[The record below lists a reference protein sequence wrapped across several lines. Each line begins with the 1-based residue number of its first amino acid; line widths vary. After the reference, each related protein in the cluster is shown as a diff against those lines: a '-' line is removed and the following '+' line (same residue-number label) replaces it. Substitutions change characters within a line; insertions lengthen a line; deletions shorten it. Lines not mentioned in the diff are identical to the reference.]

1 MARAAECG
9 GPTPDAAPAGG
20 PAGGTGAPSPFA
32 MAPPARCARDRRP
45 TTSGA
50 CGGGHGTA
58 RRAGRTGLY
67 PNRGPAPFS
76 DRRIGDAPRVSGASD
91 RYNGKQRRRA
101 GPPAPLRLAGGEGG
115 TSCRRLHAIPVV
127 DGRGVS
133 TIPDQVDEVARRRW
147 ELAARE
153 IEQLNLSDPLAGAAR
168 AEAWLAEETGGEGRA
183 RALRA
188 VAYGLR
194 FAGIYDRCEPRFVE
208 AEDAFVEL
216 GMHDDAA
223 RTRIGHVEALR
234 YLGRLDDAI
243 ALATGNL
250 AYLLSRGPG
259 FGLDV
264 ARQRINLGLVYWRRG
279 DLERAFACFDE
290 ARVYGEQENIREL
303 AATAMNNMGLVLNE
317 LGRYGEALEAGRH
330 AAREYRALGA
340 RERLATVEM
349 NLGLL
354 HISRG
359 EYGQALEALTTSRS
373 LCQDLGLEQKRA
385 AVDIDLARAYRA
397 LHLDAEAA
405 ESCGHAIESFRKLE
419 LPFELATAL
428 LLRGQVAERRGD
440 AGAARRDLGEAQAL
454 YRRVG
459 NTVWETIA
467 ALAGLR
473 LGVAEAGRHT
483 LPALLA
489 EASDFAVRLRALG
502 APEHAADASLLVA
515 DIQVRLGRPADARA
529 TLRTTLELGGQLSA
543 DGVLYQA
550 HLAEGLIL
558 ETDAPEEARAS
569 YERAVEHLERL
580 RARARA
586 DDLKLA
592 VVGQGE
598 SLYERLARLLLG
610 PVTTY
615 CEACAPQQQQAIAGR
630 GREAFRWL
638 ERGKSRGLLDD
649 TLGDQA
655 RTSPPS
661 PRLSAA
667 RERVAELRARLNA
680 AYNAKYSLDAPAGTG
695 LDGPSLGANGV
706 RSPATDDGLERLEL
720 ELSRA
725 TRELQ
730 ILMRGDGAVDVAALV
745 DVERVQAALDERTCL
760 VEYVVLGDEI
770 ACFVLRREHFAVYR
784 SIARRE
790 QVDRA
795 LSWFWF
801 HIRKGTYGAEFLRA
815 NQRALARSVDQ
826 ALQQLGD
833 LLLEPIAG
841 AIDAAE
847 HLVVVP
853 HSLLHGV
860 PIHALAYQGGI
871 LLDAATV
878 SYAPSASVFAAG
890 TGRPAP
896 VIERPL
902 VVAPDIA
909 DLPWVQEE
917 ARRIAEELPQTL
929 VLSGG
934 QATLGRLRNEA
945 ADRDCLHLATHGVFR
960 ADNPTYS
967 ALELAD
973 GWLSVGELAELSR
986 GRDLVCLSACH
997 TGMSGVGPGDEL
1009 MGLTRAVLGA
1019 GAGALVASLWAANDD
1034 TAPAFMSAFYAGLR
1048 TGRGRAASLRAA
1060 ALEMRRREPHPYFWA
1075 PFILV
1080 GAP

>member
-1 MARAAECG
+1 VAHSAGKRAVEHTSLRTYTQNTCGLETVTERFQTVAIQVQGAFVAAVGGGATMAGSGTRPARAISLRLRG
-9 GPTPDAAPAGG
+9 VGN
-20 PAGGTGAPSPFA
+20 GA
-32 MAPPARCARDRRP
+32 
-45 TTSGA
+45 
-50 CGGGHGTA
+50 A
-58 RRAGRTGLY
+58 RR
-67 PNRGPAPFS
+67 
-76 DRRIGDAPRVSGASD
+76 SG
-91 RYNGKQRRRA
+91 
-101 GPPAPLRLAGGEGG
+101 
-115 TSCRRLHAIPVV
+115 AIPVD
-127 DGRGVS
+127 DGRRVS
-133 TIPDQVDEVARRRW
+133 IAPEQTDDTARQRW
-147 ELAARE
+147 EQAARE

-194 FAGIYDRCEPRFVE
+194 SAGVYDRCEPRFVE
-208 AEDAFVEL
+208 AEDAFVAL

-243 ALATGNL
+243 ALAKNNL

-279 DLERAFACFDE
+279 DLERALATFGE
-290 ARVYGEQENIREL
+290 ARAYGEQENIREL
-303 AATAMNNMGLVLNE
+303 VATALNNMGLVLNE
-317 LGRYGEALEAGRH
+317 LGRYGEALEAGRY
-330 AAREYRALGA
+330 AAREHRAMGSFA
-340 RERLATVEM
+340 RLATVEM

-359 EYGQALEALTTSRS
+359 EYGQALEALTTSRGI
-373 LCQDLGLEQKRA
+373 CQDLGLEQKRA
-385 AVDIDLARAYRA
+385 AVDVDLTRAYRA
-397 LHLDAEAA
+397 LRLDAEAA
-405 ESCGHAIESFRKLE
+405 ESCGHAIESFRKLD

-428 LLRGQVAERRGD
+428 LLRGQIAEGRGD
-440 AGAARRDLGEAQAL
+440 TNTARRDLGEAQAL
-454 YRRVG
+454 YQRVG
-459 NTVWETIA
+459 NAAWETIA

-473 LGVAEAGRHT
+473 LAVADAGRHT

-489 EASDFAVRLRALG
+489 EAKDFAERLRTLS
-502 APEHAADASLLVA
+502 APQHAADASLLVA
-515 DIQVRLGRPADARA
+515 DIQVRLGQQEAARA
-529 TLRTTLELGGQLSA
+529 TLRTALALGAQLGA

-558 ETDAPEEARAS
+558 EEDAPDEARAS
-569 YERAVEHLERL
+569 YEQAVEHLERL
-580 RARARA
+580 RARSRA
-586 DDLKLA
+586 DDLKQA

-610 PVTTY
+610 PVATY
-615 CEACAPQQQQAIAGR
+615 CEACAPQQQRAINTR
-630 GREAFRWL
+630 GRDAFRWL
-638 ERGKSRGLLDD
+638 ERGKSRGLLED
-649 TLGDQA
+649 TLGDQV
-655 RTSPPS
+655 RTSAPS

-667 RERVAELRARLNA
+667 RELVAELRARLNA
-680 AYNAKYSLDAPAGTG
+680 AYNTKYGLDAPAA
-695 LDGPSLGANGV
+695 PSLSA
-706 RSPATDDGLERLEL
+706 PAAQAPAVPADDLERLEL

-725 TRELQ
+725 TRNLQ
-730 ILMRGDGAVDVAALV
+730 ILMRGDGALDVAALV
-745 DVERVQAALDERTCL
+745 DVERVQAALDDRTCL
-760 VEYVVLGDEI
+760 VEYVVLGDEV

-784 SIARRE
+784 NIARRE
-790 QVDRA
+790 QVERS

-815 NQRALARSVDQ
+815 NHRSLSRSVDQ

-833 LLLEPIAG
+833 MLLAPIAG
-841 AIDAAE
+841 ALANAE
-847 HLVVVP
+847 HLVMVP
-853 HSLLHGV
+853 HGLLHGV
-860 PIHALAYQGGI
+860 PIHALTYKGGI

-890 TGRPAP
+890 AGRPSP
-896 VIERPL
+896 NIGRPL
-902 VVAPDIA
+902 VIAPDIA

-917 ARRIAEELPQTL
+917 ARRIAQEMPGTL
-929 VLSGG
+929 VLSGQ
-934 QATLGRLRNEA
+934 QATLARLRSEA
-945 ADRDCLHLATHGVFR
+945 PSHDCLHLATHGVFR

-986 GRDLVCLSACH
+986 GRGLVCLSACH

-1019 GAGALVASLWAANDD
+1019 GASALVASLWAANDD
-1034 TAPAFMSAFYAGLR
+1034 TAPEFMSTFYAGLHA
-1048 TGRGRAASLRAA
+1048 GHGRAASLRAA
-1060 ALEMRRREPHPYFWA
+1060 ALDMRKREPHPYFWA

>member
-1 MARAAECG
+1 V
-9 GPTPDAAPAGG
+9 
-20 PAGGTGAPSPFA
+20 
-32 MAPPARCARDRRP
+32 
-45 TTSGA
+45 
-50 CGGGHGTA
+50 
-58 RRAGRTGLY
+58 GLI
-67 PNRGPAPFS
+67 PEQI
-76 DRRIGDAPRVSGASD
+76 DDVS
-91 RYNGKQRRRA
+91 RQ
-101 GPPAPLRLAGGEGG
+101 
-115 TSCRRLHAIPVV
+115 
-127 DGRGVS
+127 
-133 TIPDQVDEVARRRW
+133 RW
-147 ELAARE
+147 EQAARE
-153 IEQLNLSDPLAGAAR
+153 IEELNLSDPLAGAAR

-194 FAGIYDRCEPRFVE
+194 FAGVYDRCEPRFVE
-208 AEDAFVEL
+208 AEEAFIAL

-234 YLGRLDDAI
+234 YLGRLDEAI
-243 ALATGNL
+243 ALATDNL
-250 AYLLSRGPG
+250 AYLLSRGPA

-279 DLERAFACFDE
+279 DLDRAIATFGE
-290 ARVYGEQENIREL
+290 ARAYGEQENIREL
-303 AATAMNNMGLVLNE
+303 TATALNNMGLVLNE
-317 LGRYGEALEAGRH
+317 MGRYGEALEAGRY

-359 EYGQALEALTTSRS
+359 EYGQALDALTTSRS
-373 LCQDLGLEQKRA
+373 LCQELGLEQKRA
-385 AVDIDLARAYRA
+385 AVDVDLARAYRA
-397 LHLDAEAA
+397 LRLDAESA
-405 ESCGHAIESFRKLE
+405 ESCGHAIESFRKLD

-440 AGAARRDLGEAQAL
+440 ANAARRDLGEAQAL
-454 YRRVG
+454 YQRV
-459 NTVWETIA
+459 NNPAWETIA

-473 LGVAEAGRHT
+473 LAVADAGRHT
-483 LPALLA
+483 LPTLLA
-489 EASDFAVRLRALG
+489 EATDFAERLRALG

-515 DIQVRLGRPADARA
+515 DIQVRLGQLADARA
-529 TLRTTLELGGQLSA
+529 TLRTALELGAQLGA

-558 ETDAPEEARAS
+558 ETDAPDEARAS
-569 YERAVEHLERL
+569 YEQAVEHLERL

-615 CEACAPQQQQAIAGR
+615 CEACAPQQQRSINTR
-630 GREAFRWL
+630 GRDAFRWL
-638 ERGKSRGLLDD
+638 ERGKSRGLLED

-655 RTSPPS
+655 HASTPS

-667 RERVAELRARLNA
+667 RELVAELRARLNA
-680 AYNAKYSLDAPAGTG
+680 AYNTKYSLDAPAAPG
-695 LDGPSLGANGV
+695 LAAAPPGAPAP
-706 RSPATDDGLERLEL
+706 SPAPSDDLERLEL

-725 TRELQ
+725 TRDLQ
-730 ILMRGDGAVDVAALV
+730 ILMRGDGALDVAALV
-745 DVERVQAALDERTCL
+745 DVERVQATLDDRTCL
-760 VEYVVLGDEI
+760 VEYVVLGDEV

-784 SIARRE
+784 NIARRE
-790 QVDRA
+790 QVERS

-815 NQRALARSVDQ
+815 NHRSLSRSVDQ

-833 LLLEPIAG
+833 MLLAPIAG
-841 AIDAAE
+841 ALAHAE

-871 LLDAATV
+871 LLDVATV
-878 SYAPSASVFAAG
+878 SYSPSASVFAAG
-890 TGRPAP
+890 AGRPSP
-896 VIERPL
+896 NIERPL

-917 ARRIAEELPQTL
+917 ARRIAEVLPATL
-929 VLSGG
+929 VLSGE
-934 QATLGRLRNEA
+934 QATMVRLRSEA
-945 ADRDCLHLATHGVFR
+945 PTHDCLHLATHGVFR

-986 GRDLVCLSACH
+986 GRGLVCLSACH

-1019 GAGALVASLWAANDD
+1019 GAGALIASLWAANDD
-1034 TAPAFMSAFYAGLR
+1034 TAPAFMSAFYAGLFA
-1048 TGRGRAASLRAA
+1048 GQGRAASLRAA